1 MRTARAALA
10 GGALAVLA
18 LGSSASLAAAD
29 ESEVSVSPRVAAPGS
44 TVTVSTSAC
53 DPNVTYAKGQ
63 SEAGGQINMLE
74 NHNEGELAGDF
85 TVPDDAKDGV
95 YSITVKCPPSTRAM
109 ASFEVARRP
118 DGPVH
123 GGFGGASGLNSTE
136 IVLGSV
142 LLAAAAT
149 GGAIRMRHRM
159 NSSPA

>member
-18 LGSSASLAAAD
+18 LGSAAPLAAAD

-53 DPNVTYAKGQ
+53 GPDVTYAKGQ
-63 SEAGGQINMLE
+63 AEAGGQINMVE
-74 NHNEGELAGDF
+74 NQNEGELAGDF
-85 TVPDDAKDGV
+85 TVPGDAKDGV
-95 YSITVKCPPSTRAM
+95 YSITVKCPPSTRAT
-109 ASFEVARRP
+109 ADFEVARQP
-118 DGPVH
+118 NGPVR

-136 IVLGSV
+136 IVIGSL

-149 GGAIRMRHRM
+149 GGAIRMRNRM
-159 NSSPA
+159 NSSAA